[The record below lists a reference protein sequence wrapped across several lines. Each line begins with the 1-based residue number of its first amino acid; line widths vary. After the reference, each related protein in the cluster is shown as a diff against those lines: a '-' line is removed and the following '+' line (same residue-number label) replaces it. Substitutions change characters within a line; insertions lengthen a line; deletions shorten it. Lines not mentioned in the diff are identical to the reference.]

1 MPQPAATG
9 GTSASIST
17 SSDLL
22 HQLVS
27 LTYRNDQE
35 SGGVRLVQAEV
46 PSLQAWLDASVVLLD
61 ELTLALCLERSLP
74 PRRRVLLVVSAASQH
89 QPWVDA
95 VRMGVEQI
103 YVLPTEVTALAAK
116 LEDVNNV
123 LVVAGTERLSGQL

>member
-1 MPQPAATG
+1 MPKPAVIG
-9 GTSASIST
+9 GTSAPIST

-22 HQLVS
+22 HQFIS
-27 LTYRNDQE
+27 LTCRNDQDSE
-35 SGGVRLVQAEV
+35 GVRLVQAEV
-46 PSLQAWLDASVVLLD
+46 PSLQAWLNAPVVLLD

-95 VRMGVEQI
+95 VRLGVEQI
-103 YVLPTEVTALAAK
+103 YVLPTEATALAAK
-116 LEDVNNV
+116 INHVSSV